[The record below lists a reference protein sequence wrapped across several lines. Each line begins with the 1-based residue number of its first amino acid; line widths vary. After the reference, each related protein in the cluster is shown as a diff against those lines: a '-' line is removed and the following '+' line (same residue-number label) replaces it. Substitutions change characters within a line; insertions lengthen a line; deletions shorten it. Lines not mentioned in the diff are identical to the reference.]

1 MKQYTREEISNEV
14 VGIMNKLFE
23 IPTDE
28 ITSESKLMDDL
39 DLDSIDAVE
48 MIVQLQKM
56 TGKRIQPEQFQSVRT
71 VNDVVDVLEKL
82 LNENNQK
89 N

>member
-1 MKQYTREEISNEV
+1 
-14 VGIMNKLFE
+14 MNKLFE

>member
-1 MKQYTREEISNEV
+1 MKQYTREEIYNEV
-14 VGIMNKLFE
+14 VEIMNKLFE

>member
-1 MKQYTREEISNEV
+1 
-14 VGIMNKLFE
+14 
-23 IPTDE
+23 
-28 ITSESKLMDDL
+28 
-39 DLDSIDAVE
+39 

>member
-1 MKQYTREEISNEV
+1 MKQYTREEIYNEV

-23 IPTDE
+23 TPTDE
-28 ITSESKLMDDL
+28 ITPESKLMDDL

>member
-1 MKQYTREEISNEV
+1 MKQYTREEIYKEV

>member
-1 MKQYTREEISNEV
+1 MKQYNREEIYNEV

-23 IPTDE
+23 IPTDD
-28 ITSESKLMDDL
+28 ITPGSKLMEDL

-56 TGKRIQPEQFQSVRT
+56 TGKRIQPEQFQSVSCPR
-71 VNDVVDVLEKL
+71 KS
-82 LNENNQK
+82 
-89 N
+89 

>member
-1 MKQYTREEISNEV
+1 MKQYTPEEIYNEV
-14 VGIMNKLFE
+14 VGIMNKLFD
-23 IPTDE
+23 IPTEE